1 VRLRFRVRKPSF
13 QKRFAARRSG
23 LPGGKRWWRH
33 RVGLKMPR
41 GTGWVTNPRRFAYNW
56 LYRRTTIDLTRPI
69 RSLTRRRPV
78 APASAVAVLAV
89 VAFVAVVAGML
100 PGILAAAMIAA
111 IAVVVAIAL
120 TLFVAFVAPG
130 TRLSIL
136 KARDSAVALARRRTI
151 AISGPADEA
160 DKSPR

>member
-1 VRLRFRVRKPSF
+1 MRLRFRVRKPSF

-78 APASAVAVLAV
+78 APASAIAVLAV
-89 VAFVAVVAGML
+89 VACVAVVVGIL
-100 PGILAAAMIAA
+100 PGILTAAVIAAMT
-111 IAVVVAIAL
+111 VVVAIAL
-120 TLFVAFVAPG
+120 TVFVAFVAPW
-130 TRLSIL
+130 TRQPIL
-136 KARDSAVALARRRTI
+136 KARDAAVALARRRVI
-151 AISGPADEA
+151 ADSGPADKA
-160 DKSPR
+160 SKSPH